1 MCKDQCSSNCLN
13 ALDCDHVTGACNGGC
28 LAGWTGP
35 RCDRT
40 CAENYFGSECQQQC
54 GNCKNGDVCNH
65 VTGLCPTGCAEGWI
79 GSRCNIACQFG
90 YYGQS
95 CKETCSE
102 HCRHANDCDHVT
114 GVCSNGCFDGWL
126 GKYCNQINLALGKHA
141 DISSRAHF
149 WSRPELANDG
159 DGGQVDTK
167 CTQTVGNDTEAWW
180 QVDLQGASIL
190 SVQITYAENSADTMA
205 GFSVYVSDNSTHF
218 RNGHLC
224 FHHNASSLPALIL
237 EFQCR
242 VHGRY
247 FTFYNER
254 RQDVKYPEAYST
266 YAIVELCEVEILG
279 CERDEGGFTCLP
291 CSTSCKD
298 EACDIETSEC
308 LQCYD
313 GYRGPDCTLACPG
326 GYYGP
331 TCDNPCSD
339 RCKSPGQCDS
349 VTGHCVGGCIDG
361 WIGKLCTQQCP
372 QGRYGKT
379 CSLQCKNCINQLSC
393 NHISGSCKSGCSS
406 GWMGDRCNQSE
417 SKIYNRL

>member
-1 MCKDQCSSNCLN
+1 MKFVFICV
-13 ALDCDHVTGACNGGC
+13 AFFA
-28 LAGWTGP
+28 
-35 RCDRT
+35 
-40 CAENYFGSECQQQC
+40 FCQISHQY
-54 GNCKNGDVCNH
+54 V
-65 VTGLCPTGCAEGWI
+65 
-79 GSRCNIACQFG
+79 
-90 YYGQS
+90 
-95 CKETCSE
+95 
-102 HCRHANDCDHVT
+102 
-114 GVCSNGCFDGWL
+114 
-126 GKYCNQINLALGKHA
+126 NLALGKHA
-141 DISSRAHF
+141 SISSRAHF

-224 FHHNASSLPALIL
+224 FHHNALSLPALIL

-313 GYRGPDCTLACPG
+313 GYRGPDCTLECQNSTYGSNCSGRCGHCANDLTCEHVNGTCADGCQTGWLEPFCNSTCPV
-326 GYYGP
+326 GYYGS

-339 RCKSPGQCDS
+339 RCRSPGQCDS
-349 VTGHCVGGCIDG
+349 VTGYCVGGCMDG
-361 WIGKLCTQQCP
+361 WLGNLCTQQTNP
-372 QGRYGKT
+372 SAVAVEEDTYTTEIVVGVIVGVLVLVIAIVVIVVFIRYIQRSDSRIIAHQK
-379 CSLQCKNCINQLSC
+379 K
-393 NHISGSCKSGCSS
+393 
-406 GWMGDRCNQSE
+406 
-417 SKIYNRL
+417 